1 MTSIALIGGDGAGKS
16 TVAHHL
22 VADPEVRAKYLYMG
36 ISAQSSSNLLPTSR
50 LFLLL
55 KRRSHRRKV
64 VQRTGRPP
72 SSARIPAADYEYS
85 TRQRGSFW
93 VAARLL
99 NRFAE
104 AWYRQLLSLSYQ
116 WRGFLVV
123 YDRHFLFDGGLLQP
137 AKGGRSR
144 HPAERLYRWAMR
156 RFYPRPDL
164 VILLD
169 ASGEVLHERKGEAS
183 VDYLDRWSAIYAA
196 QAAAVKEFVR
206 IDAAQPLEDVTREVG
221 DVVAAVRRVRA
232 PGDR

>member
-22 VADPEVRAKYLYMG
+22 VADPGMRAKYLYMG
-36 ISAQSSSNLLPTSR
+36 ISAQSSPNLLPTSR

-55 KRRSHRRKV
+55 KRRSHRRRV
-64 VQRTGRPP
+64 AQRTGHPP
-72 SSARIPAADYEYS
+72 ATDRIPAAEYEYS
-85 TRQRGSFW
+85 TRQHGSLW

-104 AWYRQLLSLSYQ
+104 AWYRQLLSFSYQ

-137 AKGGRSR
+137 ARGARSR
-144 HPAERLYRWAMR
+144 HPAEGLYRWAMR
-156 RFYPRPDL
+156 RFYPRPDV

-169 ASGEVLHERKGEAS
+169 ACGEVLHERKGEAS
-183 VDYLDRWSAIYAA
+183 ADYLDRWSAIYAA
-196 QAAAVKEFVR
+196 QAPAVKEFVR
-206 IDAAQPLEDVTREVG
+206 IDASQPLEDVTRAVG
-221 DVVAAVRRVRA
+221 DVVAAAVPRYHPR
-232 PGDR
+232 DS